1 MRGRGRPAK
10 RSWYSSVSRDLAVG
24 QKRQRKRTSSI
35 IRSEILVAP
44 DKLAPRPIPGK
55 TYMLLP
61 CPAQWTLPL
70 TSMGEKGDP
79 EAKTTLP
86 FVLQCSIVIVE
97 SVDRVKGQ

>member
-1 MRGRGRPAK
+1 MSVAVLQSGKRGK
-10 RSWYSSVSRDLAVG
+10 
-24 QKRQRKRTSSI
+24 RKRTSSI

-79 EAKTTLP
+79 EANTTLP
-86 FVLQCSIVIVE
+86 FVLQCPPVIGDSAE
-97 SVDRVKGQ
+97 EEQKSGG